1 MELSKKEEGG
11 IGTGLPFSDS
21 STVFLS
27 CRAFERNCRW
37 QIRQAVIETEDI
49 LQRIDVYVEH
59 VIYQNP
65 SNGYCVLQTR
75 VEDEEMIVVG
85 TFHVDVQ
92 GQMLRLEGDIN
103 YHPSY
108 GEQFA
113 AERYEI
119 IEPTDAQSIRR
130 YLASGAIKGI
140 GEALAGRI
148 VKLFGEDTLRII
160 EEEPERLA
168 EVKGISLR
176 KAQEIAAVAEEK
188 KDVRSAMLFLQK
200 YGISNTLAVKI
211 YDTYGLSMY
220 GVLQENPYRMAEDIE
235 GVGFKTA
242 DAIAAKIGIHTDSDY
257 RIRSGI
263 LYVLSLAMGEGN
275 MYLPK
280 ENLVA
285 EAEALLQV
293 PGEAVEIQL
302 ENLMIDK
309 KLVIKGNCVYSM
321 TAYYA
326 EANVAEMLL
335 QLCRLSGR
343 KIKEEQL
350 ERQIAVIEKEEKIE
364 LDELQRQAVR
374 GCVENGVF
382 LLTGGPGTGKT
393 TTINT
398 IIRYFLS
405 MGMDLAL
412 AAPTGRAAKRM
423 TEATGYEARTIHRLL
438 EVGGAAEAD
447 KGYFDRN
454 ENNPLEVDVIIIDE
468 MSMVDIFLFQSLLK
482 AVVEGTRLILVGD
495 MNQLPSVGPG
505 QVMRDLVESEV
516 FPCVKLQKIF
526 RQEGGSDIVLNAHRI
541 HNGENISLDNKS
553 KDFFFLPRNDMN
565 LIYNNIVKLVT
576 EKLPR
581 YVEAD
586 PCDIQ
591 VLAPMK
597 KGALGV
603 VTLNR
608 ILQEYVNPPSDRKR
622 EHVFGEKLLRE
633 GDKIMQIKNNY
644 KLEWEIVSRYNITID
659 KGCGVFN
666 GDVGRIREINEYAKT
681 IKVEYEEQKIVI
693 YPFDGAEE
701 LELAYAVTIHK
712 SQGSEYP
719 AVVIPLLGVPKLL
732 TYRNLLYTAITRAK
746 SCVTLIGSEQTV
758 TEMIANENTQTRY
771 SGLKE
776 KIIERSR
783 EAMP

>member
-1 MELSKKEEGG
+1 MQ
-11 IGTGLPFSDS
+11 T
-21 STVFLS
+21 
-27 CRAFERNCRW
+27 
-37 QIRQAVIETEDI
+37 
-49 LQRIDVYVEH
+49 IDVYVEH
-59 VIYQNP
+59 VIYQNS
-65 SNGYCVLQTR
+65 SNGYCVLQTQMD
-75 VEDEEMIVVG
+75 DEEMIVVG

-92 GQMLRLEGDIN
+92 GQMLRLRGNMN

-113 AERYEI
+113 AEQYEI

-148 VKLFGEDTLRII
+148 VKRFGEDTLRII

-176 KAQEIAAVAEEK
+176 KAQEIATVAEEK
-188 KDVRSAMLFLQK
+188 KDVRAAMLFLQK

-211 YDTYGLSMY
+211 YETYGPAMY
-220 GVLQENPYRMAEDIE
+220 GVLQENPYKMAEDIE

-263 LYVLSLAMGEGN
+263 LYVLSLAMAEGN

-280 ENLVA
+280 ERLLSETEKLLCVPKEAA
-285 EAEALLQV
+285 ELQL
-293 PGEAVEIQL
+293 G
-302 ENLMIDK
+302 NLMIDK
-309 KLVIKGNCVYSM
+309 KLVIKEDCIYSM

-326 EANVAEMLL
+326 EAGVAGMLM
-335 QLCRLSGR
+335 QLRELPGGR
-343 KIKEEQL
+343 TKEEQL
-350 ERQIAVIEKEEKIE
+350 EKQIAAIEKEENIQ
-364 LDELQRQAVR
+364 LDDLQRKAVR

-405 MGMDLAL
+405 EGLDLAL

-438 EVGGAAEAD
+438 EVGGASEAD

-482 AVVEGTRLILVGD
+482 AITVGTRLILVGD

-505 QVMRDLVESEV
+505 QVMRDLVESEA

-526 RQEGGSDIVLNAHRI
+526 RQAGGSDIVLNAHRI
-541 HNGENISLDNKS
+541 QKGEPVSLDNRS
-553 KDFFFLPRNDMN
+553 KDFFFLPRKDMN

-576 EKLPR
+576 EKMPK

-586 PCDIQ
+586 PYDIQ
-591 VLAPMK
+591 VLTPMK
-597 KGALGV
+597 KGALGA

-608 ILQEYVNPPSDRKR
+608 ILQEYVNPPSGKKR
-622 EHVFGEKLLRE
+622 EHLFGEKLFRE
-633 GDKIMQIKNNY
+633 GDKVMQIKNNY

-659 KGCGVFN
+659 KGCGIFN

-681 IKVEYEEQKIVI
+681 VKVEYEEHKIVV
-693 YPFDGAEE
+693 YPFEGVEE
-701 LELAYAVTIHK
+701 LELAYATTVHK
-712 SQGSEYP
+712 AQGSEYP

-732 TYRNLLYTAITRAK
+732 TYRNLLYTAITRARV
-746 SCVTLIGSEQTV
+746 CVTLIGSEQTV
-758 TEMIANENTQTRY
+758 TEMIENENIQTRY
-771 SGLKE
+771 SGLKG
-776 KIIERSR
+776 KIR
-783 EAMP
+783 EGIGEI